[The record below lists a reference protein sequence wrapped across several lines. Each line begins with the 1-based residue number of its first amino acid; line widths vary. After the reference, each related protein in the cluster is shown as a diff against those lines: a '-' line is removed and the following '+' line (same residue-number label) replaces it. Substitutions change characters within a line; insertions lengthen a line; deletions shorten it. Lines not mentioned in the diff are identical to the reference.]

1 MCRRLHWAT
10 FLYLFLVLFESILS
24 AGTFADDLNGLLPP
38 ISADHSTMIAEI
50 RRAFRSR
57 NLSFACKKT
66 DELIAQEPTN
76 FEGYFW
82 RGFLELQRRDN
93 PNAVRFLRKAQ
104 PLDSNSYVLRLLAVS
119 YYFLDQFK
127 LFTETMQE
135 AMRKQPLDF
144 SPYYYLGRY
153 YASKDAP
160 DFSRAAGYF
169 QEALYRKPDHY
180 ASHYYLGYCRETER
194 QLKEAEREYRQSM
207 QLAEAGGNEYGL
219 PYQGMAR
226 VQLLEN
232 KPADARQF
240 AIQAVQ
246 FSENDAESHVVLA
259 RAYGAL
265 GQVMKAV
272 PEWERATILDPA
284 NAAPYYHLYRIYSA
298 MGDRERAGWA
308 ITRYNKLMAIYGK

>member
-10 FLYLFLVLFESILS
+10 LLYLLLFLFESILS
-24 AGTFADDLNGLLPP
+24 STTLADDLNGLLPP

-50 RRAFRSR
+50 RQAFRSR
-57 NLSFACKKT
+57 DLSFMRKKA

-104 PLDSNSYVLRLLAVS
+104 GVDCNSYVLKLLAVS

-135 AMRKQPLDF
+135 AMRKQPSDF
-144 SPYYYLGRY
+144 APYYYLGRY
-153 YASKDAP
+153 YASNDAP

-169 QEALYRKPDHY
+169 QEALKRNPDHY

-194 QLKEAEREYRQSM
+194 EFKEAEREYRQSM
-207 QLAEAGGNEYGL
+207 QLAEAAGRKYGL
-219 PYQGMAR
+219 PCQGMAR
-226 VQLLEN
+226 VRLLEN

-240 AIQAVQ
+240 ATQAVQ
-246 FSENDAESHVVLA
+246 FAENDAASHVVLA
-259 RAYGAL
+259 RVYAAL
-265 GQVMKAV
+265 GQAIKAV
-272 PEWERATILDPA
+272 PEWERAAILDPT
-284 NAAPYYHLYRIYSA
+284 NPVPYYHLYRIYSA
-298 MGDRERAGWA
+298 VGNRESANRAV
-308 ITRYNKLMAIYGK
+308 TRYNKLMAVYGK

>member
-1 MCRRLHWAT
+1 MCRRLHSAT
-10 FLYLFLVLFESILS
+10 LLYLFLFLFQSMLS
-24 AGTFADDLNGLLPP
+24 AATLGDDLNGLLPP

-50 RRAFRSR
+50 RRALLSR
-57 NLSFACKKT
+57 DLPLLCKKA

-93 PNAVRFLRKAQ
+93 PNAVRFLRMAQ
-104 PLDSNSYVLRLLAVS
+104 KVNSNSYVLRLLAVS
-119 YYFLDQFK
+119 YYFVDQFK

-135 AMRKQPLDF
+135 ARRKQPSDF
-144 SPYYYLGRY
+144 APYYYLGRY
-153 YASKDAP
+153 YASNDAP
-160 DFSRAAGYF
+160 DFSRAASYF
-169 QEALYRKPDHY
+169 QEALQRKPDHY

-194 QLKEAEREYRQSM
+194 EFKEAVREYHQSM
-207 QLAEAGGNEYGL
+207 QLAEVAGNQYGL

-226 VQLLEN
+226 VRLLEN

-246 FSENDAESHVVLA
+246 FAENDAASHIILA
-259 RAYGAL
+259 RVYAAL
-265 GQVMKAV
+265 GQAVKAV
-272 PEWERATILDPA
+272 PEWERATILDPT

-298 MGDRERAGWA
+298 EGNRERAEWA
-308 ITRYNKLMAIYGK
+308 VTRYNKLMAVYGK